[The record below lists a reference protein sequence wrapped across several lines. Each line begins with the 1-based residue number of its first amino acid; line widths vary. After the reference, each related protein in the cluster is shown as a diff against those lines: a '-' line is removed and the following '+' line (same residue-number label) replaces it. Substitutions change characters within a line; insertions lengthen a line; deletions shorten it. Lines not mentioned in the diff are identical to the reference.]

1 MKDDAS
7 RQMPQFEQLMEP
19 TVRALEKL
27 GGSGSIGEIAAE
39 VIQELQLPE
48 SITSKILNPAKSSQT
63 QLENRLGW
71 ARLYLKKYGLITNS
85 ARGVWAFTEQY
96 QPGQKIDSL
105 KIYKFVEGAMREAAK
120 NKSACASKNKV
131 LVSSEEEYFAE
142 VEEESENN
150 WKDALHQAI
159 MNLAPD
165 AFERLTKRLLRENG
179 FMQVEVT
186 GKTGDGGIDGKGI
199 LRLQNIISYHVV
211 FQCKRHQGSVGAGA
225 IRDFRGAMMGR
236 ADKGIFITTG
246 TFTQS
251 AKAEAI
257 RDGATTIDLIDGELL
272 TEMLKRLGLGVKV
285 SMVEKIEIDT
295 DWFCSI

>member
-1 MKDDAS
+1 M
-7 RQMPQFEQLMEP
+7 QMPTFDQLMEP

-27 GGSGSIGEIAAE
+27 GGSGSIEEITTE
-39 VIQELQLPE
+39 VIRQMNLPE
-48 SITSKILNPAKSSQT
+48 SITTFICNPGTSSQT
-63 QLENRLGW
+63 QLEYRLGIT
-71 ARLYLKKYGLITNS
+71 RTYLRKYGLITTS
-85 ARGVWAFTEQY
+85 TRGIWAFTEQY
-96 QPGQKIDSL
+96 QAGQKVDSVE
-105 KIYKFVEGAMREAAK
+105 IVQFVKELHKTAK
-120 NKSACASKNKV
+120 NQATCSTENEVSA
-131 LVSSEEEYFAE
+131 SSEGECFAE
-142 VEEESENN
+142 TEDERENN

-211 FQCKRHQGSVGAGA
+211 FQCKRYQGSVGASA